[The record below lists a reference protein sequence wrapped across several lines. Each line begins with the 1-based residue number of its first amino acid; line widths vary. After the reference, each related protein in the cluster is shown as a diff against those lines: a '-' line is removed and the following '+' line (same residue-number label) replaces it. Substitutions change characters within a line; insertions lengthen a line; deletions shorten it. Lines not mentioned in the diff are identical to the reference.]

1 MKKIR
6 LVPSN
11 LHPDLLAEPL
21 KWSIDLWGEGKEEFS
36 VEDWK
41 DFYKRVLHSDYQ
53 VWNVNSE
60 DKELL
65 FLIMPEDSTELLG
78 VIGLCDFDDLEEFRH
93 YKPWICGFVV
103 REDLRG
109 KGLGRQIMNEMELL
123 IKDFGIKKIYL
134 WTEDQ
139 VDFYKKLEYKHIDE
153 LKKNNRYIQI
163 MSKELP

>member
-1 MKKIR
+1 M
-6 LVPSN
+6 
-11 LHPDLLAEPL
+11 LLIE
-21 KWSIDLWGEGKEEFS
+21 
-36 VEDWK
+36 
-41 DFYKRVLHSDYQ
+41 
-53 VWNVNSE
+53 
-60 DKELL
+60 
-65 FLIMPEDSTELLG
+65 
-78 VIGLCDFDDLEEFRH
+78 DFDDLEEFRH